1 MEFLLGCLS
10 NIQSQLITKLNKTG
24 LETQFS
30 PKEKLIYTIIEN
42 LPNIQSREISVKLAI
57 PLPTVK
63 RIPSELIKKRLIE
76 KQGSGRSV
84 SYLIR

>member
-1 MEFLLGCLS
+1 M
-10 NIQSQLITKLNKTG
+10 NKTG
-24 LETQFS
+24 LETQLS
-30 PKEKLIYTIIEN
+30 PKEKLVYTVIEKR
-42 LPNIQSREISVKLAI
+42 PNFQSGEISTQLSI

-63 RIPSELIKKRLIE
+63 RILSALIKKGIIE